1 SGLAVLIVFS
11 FPHWDPRVMTSGIR
25 IYAPSYAKTFST
37 LGNVLQDEEIL
48 FKKDGISSTVSIHKR
63 AGITFLRV
71 NGKTDASN
79 GSDMGTQLLVG
90 HLPSLLHPNP
100 RSAFIVGLGSG
111 VTPGAI
117 ARYPLERIDV
127 VEIEPAMVEASSFFV
142 AENRGVLSDPRVK
155 LHHGD
160 AKNVLLRSDE
170 KYDLIINEP
179 SNPWIN
185 GIATL
190 FTEEFFALTRSRLN
204 PEGVMVQ
211 WLQGYALSRE
221 DMRTVIATFL
231 KVYPH
236 ASLWQASNVDYIL
249 VGGDGPRPLDLQ
261 RVRHVFHTNA
271 GVREDLKRLG
281 NEFPEVIAGDFFL
294 NREELEKFSRGAV
307 LNTDDLLPLGFS
319 APKSLYLNT
328 VRSNRAALREV
339 KESTH
344 PLIKNEEP
352 DFLQDPEYHFQ
363 LANKFFKKRIINE
376 GVASLGQALM
386 LDPDHDEARM
396 LRGKTFFV
404 NQRFAEAINDFKE
417 VSGKNPGLPE
427 PVFAL
432 GMAYSRVKDWE
443 RASRYMARAASLDP
457 QNSEYRIELARVY
470 ARMGKDSQA
479 LKEYQL
485 VMGGENGVSRIGGE
499 VAATLVRLKQPG
511 EALAVLK
518 ESIEVSSEDFRLHF
532 QMGEVFLSMEK
543 PVEAREAFN
552 RVIEINP
559 ESVKAYVGLGRAWAA
574 LGDEVKA
581 NEFIKKAKHL
591 DSAVQIPSDLTAIN
605 NQV

>member
-1 SGLAVLIVFS
+1 LGIALSAVLVLPVIGLLPNVIFRAHSFFAPFGLFLMFQILLSITVMILPTLLIGATFPCAVQLVARQISRIGKDVGFVYSYNTIGAIVGSFIAGFFMIPLIGSEATIRVGVVVNFLVGFGVLFVFYSAFQMRLGVIVSSGLAVLIVFS

-37 LGNVLQDEEIL
+37 LGDVLQDEEIL

-249 VGGDGPRPLDLQ
+249 VGGDGP
-261 RVRHVFHTNA
+261 
-271 GVREDLKRLG
+271 
-281 NEFPEVIAGDFFL
+281 
-294 NREELEKFSRGAV
+294 
-307 LNTDDLLPLGFS
+307 
-319 APKSLYLNT
+319 
-328 VRSNRAALREV
+328 
-339 KESTH
+339 
-344 PLIKNEEP
+344 
-352 DFLQDPEYHFQ
+352 
-363 LANKFFKKRIINE
+363 
-376 GVASLGQALM
+376 
-386 LDPDHDEARM
+386 
-396 LRGKTFFV
+396 
-404 NQRFAEAINDFKE
+404 
-417 VSGKNPGLPE
+417 
-427 PVFAL
+427 
-432 GMAYSRVKDWE
+432 
-443 RASRYMARAASLDP
+443 
-457 QNSEYRIELARVY
+457 
-470 ARMGKDSQA
+470 
-479 LKEYQL
+479 
-485 VMGGENGVSRIGGE
+485 
-499 VAATLVRLKQPG
+499 
-511 EALAVLK
+511 
-518 ESIEVSSEDFRLHF
+518 
-532 QMGEVFLSMEK
+532 
-543 PVEAREAFN
+543 
-552 RVIEINP
+552 
-559 ESVKAYVGLGRAWAA
+559 
-574 LGDEVKA
+574 
-581 NEFIKKAKHL
+581 
-591 DSAVQIPSDLTAIN
+591 
-605 NQV
+605 